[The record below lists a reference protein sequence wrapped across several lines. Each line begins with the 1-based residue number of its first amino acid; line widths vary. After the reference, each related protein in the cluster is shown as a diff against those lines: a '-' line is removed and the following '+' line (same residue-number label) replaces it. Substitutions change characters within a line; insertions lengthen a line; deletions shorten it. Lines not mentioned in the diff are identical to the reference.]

1 MPLSV
6 ESDIRRGCCVLLKL
20 TSKTSSCVHNP
31 FRARWQGP
39 GASAEVVGEYWY
51 PVRRCLTPRHATHRL
66 LGMSYRFALQS
77 GTTHE
82 DECSQNAQT
91 DLQRSQGVRRPH
103 CLLFSLIVVDPSS
116 PRRFACSR
124 ASGSPAGAAST
135 GTAGRATSPTNGA
148 TSPSTRKVDR
158 TAPPA
163 RSASRCSGCPRTSAT
178 ASRCTMTG
186 MSTPSKNCSRTL
198 HRRYLE
204 RPTLV
209 GSHRPLVSGSQDPSV
224 GRLTSGDATNAA
236 SRLRF
241 RTVQGLRSGRR
252 KTKPLATIGTRPSG
266 LLGIRPRNG
275 SLLLYNGL
283 PAGELPDPQP
293 AGRPGHLGTT
303 RRRPHLRPRQSL
315 RLVRHQVLN
324 WTVAALLRI
333 ARRNVAVIVD
343 HDRGRFL

>member
-1 MPLSV
+1 M
-6 ESDIRRGCCVLLKL
+6 
-20 TSKTSSCVHNP
+20 
-31 FRARWQGP
+31 
-39 GASAEVVGEYWY
+39 
-51 PVRRCLTPRHATHRL
+51 TPCHAAYRL
-66 LGMSYRFALQS
+66 PGMSCRSALQE
-77 GTTHE
+77 GTTYE
-82 DECSQNAQT
+82 DERNQNAQT
-91 DLQRSQGVRRPH
+91 DLQPSQGMRGFH
-103 CLLFSLIVVDPSS
+103 SLLFSLIGVDTSS
-116 PRRFACSR
+116 PRRSTCSR
-124 ASGSPAGAAST
+124 ASGSPAGATSRST
-135 GTAGRATSPTNGA
+135 VGRATSPTTGA
-148 TSPSTRKVDR
+148 ASPSTRKVDR

-266 LLGIRPRNG
+266 LLGIRTRNG